1 MNSQYKDKFSLTTS
15 QIMMLSTSL
24 MVLWVIV
31 LPIAGYF
38 SDKIGRIKLM
48 ALSAVSTILVAF
60 PLFYIMQETQ
70 SFTHFLACQTLICL
84 TSMPYVA
91 TCSSVLPML
100 FPPAERYSGSAFSYS
115 LGVAVFGGTA
125 PLIVSWLVSH
135 GLTFAPA
142 LYLMFTGLCGWMA
155 VTCIN
160 GDENENLE
168 FLEELP
174 KKLAA

>member
-1 MNSQYKDKFSLTTS
+1 
-15 QIMMLSTSL
+15 
-24 MVLWVIV
+24 
-31 LPIAGYF
+31 
-38 SDKIGRIKLM
+38 
-48 ALSAVSTILVAF
+48 
-60 PLFYIMQETQ
+60 MQEAQ
-70 SFTHFLACQTLICL
+70 NFTHFLACQTLICL

-125 PLIVSWLVSH
+125 PMIVSWLVSH

-142 LYLMFTGLCGWMA
+142 LYLMFAGLCGWMA
-155 VTCIN
+155 VIFIN
-160 GDENENLE
+160 VDENESLE
-168 FLEELP
+168 FLEEAS